1 MRSAGPTLLPDDP
14 SPKGEQ
20 PPPAARAG
28 SPAVPQA
35 ARRLC
40 SDQLFAGLTEVEIEH
55 GPFIYR
61 LRRTSL
67 GKLILTK

>member
-1 MRSAGPTLLPDDP
+1 MRSAGPTLPPDSGP
-14 SPKGEQ
+14 NGEQ
-20 PPPAARAG
+20 TAHTAPASRPALPSAG
-28 SPAVPQA
+28 

-40 SDQLFAGLTEVEIEH
+40 SDQLFAGLVEVEIEH
-55 GPFIYR
+55 GPFVYR